1 MPCKDKEK
9 RKEYNRLNY
18 LKNKALKVKQ
28 DPLSTFF
35 IQSNKIKE
43 YKRQSFISADFCEYI
58 WNIRQVNKEFK
69 LKWEE
74 YALKKSWS
82 AKMNSVLE
90 EIKRK
95 RKHMIVVRG
104 KVKKSFK
111 RNNQI
116 KN

>member
-18 LKNKALKVKQ
+18 LKNKVPKLKQ

-43 YKRQSFISADFCEYI
+43 YKRQSVISSDFCEYI

-74 YALKKSWS
+74 YALKKTWS
-82 AKMNSVLE
+82 AKMIPVFK

-95 RKHMIVVRG
+95 RKHIIVVHG
-104 KVKKSFK
+104 KVNKIVQKK
-111 RNNQI
+111 
-116 KN
+116 